1 MEAFYSSGKSIVL
14 PVYEGKRGHPVIF
27 SSALYEELKNA
38 ALEMGARSVVWAHSG
53 DVQIVQTG
61 EEGCVLNLNDPGTM
75 QRALGS

>member
-1 MEAFYSSGKSIVL
+1 MESFYSSGKSIVL

-38 ALEMGARSVVWAHSG
+38 PLDTGARSVVWAHSG
-53 DVQIVQTG
+53 DVQIVQTS

-75 QRALGS
+75 QRALGT